1 MADTS
6 PGAAGGFGGSS
17 PLAST
22 AAGLSRAQE
31 EAAFYHEAAL
41 NTAWTGVRL
50 AIGVVTSG
58 LGAFVFAFFYLRS
71 VNNYGLWYPKGF
83 GGPSGGLGATIMA
96 LIVVSA
102 GLQSLGVRQLKA
114 GRKQPWFSAALAAL
128 VLGVAAFAI
137 LIAELTSLS
146 FQPGA
151 NAFASVFVGA
161 SAVFAVLLLGM
172 LVWLEITVMS
182 SRHIL
187 PISFVEQPP
196 TFAEAAEVQRFQAS
210 LSAFTLFWNF
220 IAVVALVLWV
230 LFYLVH

>member
-6 PGAAGGFGGSS
+6 PAA
-17 PLAST
+17 

-50 AIGVVTSG
+50 MIGVVTSG

-83 GGPSGGLGATIMA
+83 SGPPGGLGATIMA

-102 GLQSLGVRQLKA
+102 GLQSFGVRQLKG
-114 GRKQPWFSAALAAL
+114 GRRQPWFSAALAAL
-128 VLGVAAFAI
+128 VLGTAAFAI
-137 LIAELTSLS
+137 QVAELMSLS

-151 NAFASVFVGA
+151 NAFASVFVGG
-161 SAVFAVLLLGM
+161 SAVFALLVLGT
-172 LVWLEITVMS
+172 LVWLEVTVMS
-182 SRHIL
+182 SRHI
-187 PISFVEQPP
+187 PAISFVEQPP
-196 TFAEAAEVQRFQAS
+196 TFAEAADVQRFQAS
-210 LSAFTLFWNF
+210 LSAFTLFWNYL
-220 IAVVALVLWV
+220 AVVAVVLWV